1 MLIEFQVS
9 NFRSFRTSQTLS
21 MVAASF
27 AEHTGTNTFDSKLR
41 GFGQVLRS
49 AALYGP
55 NAAGKTNLLLA
66 LQFMQGMI
74 LQSASAGPTTDP
86 PYAPFKLSKAT
97 RAAPTEFRITFVQG
111 GVRYEYGFS
120 NDAKRVRK
128 EWLMEYVHPRGRAIF
143 ERTYIDR
150 GEKYQWSFSS
160 FLKGRRSVWSE
171 ATRPNALFLSTAA
184 QLNSKQLL
192 PVFEWFQKRLVV
204 IVGASKLNPTLT
216 LQLLDKPNGRRR
228 LMPFIREADLG
239 IADITVTREPL
250 PAGDSVAIIGG
261 GFIEQTPNSQVRNL
275 VKITFSHLDD
285 EAKPVLLGLADESA
299 GTQIFFSTAGA
310 WLNVFANGEII
321 LIDEIDTSLHPLL
334 IKYLIS
340 KFHSNSTNPRNAQ
353 LVFTTHNTSL
363 LTQEMFRRD
372 QIWFVEKDN
381 NGSTRLYSLTDFKP
395 RSDEVLERWYLRG
408 RYGALPILKEP
419 SGGTEEIAAKL

>member
-1 MLIEFQVS
+1 
-9 NFRSFRTSQTLS
+9 
-21 MVAASF
+21 
-27 AEHTGTNTFDSKLR
+27 
-41 GFGQVLRS
+41 
-49 AALYGP
+49 
-55 NAAGKTNLLLA
+55 
-66 LQFMQGMI
+66 
-74 LQSASAGPTTDP
+74 
-86 PYAPFKLSKAT
+86 
-97 RAAPTEFRITFVQG
+97 
-111 GVRYEYGFS
+111 
-120 NDAKRVRK
+120 
-128 EWLMEYVHPRGRAIF
+128 
-143 ERTYIDR
+143 
-150 GEKYQWSFSS
+150 
-160 FLKGRRSVWSE
+160 
-171 ATRPNALFLSTAA
+171 
-184 QLNSKQLL
+184 
-192 PVFEWFQKRLVV
+192 
-204 IVGASKLNPTLT
+204 
-216 LQLLDKPNGRRR
+216 
-228 LMPFIREADLG
+228 LG